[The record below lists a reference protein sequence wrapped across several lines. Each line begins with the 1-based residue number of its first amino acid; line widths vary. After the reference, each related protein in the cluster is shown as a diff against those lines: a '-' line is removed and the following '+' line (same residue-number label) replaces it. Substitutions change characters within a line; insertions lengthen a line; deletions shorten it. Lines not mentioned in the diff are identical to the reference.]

1 MKKLDGD
8 VQLNKELHRIC
19 NLDLPESELLRGKL
33 NTAYRQIYEKAEIER
48 KAGERKKM
56 KTNRF
61 SIIKPVAIA
70 AGLMIIVLGGVGVA
84 NPALAAEIPI
94 IGKIF
99 AYLEEKV

>member
-56 KTNRF
+56 KTNRL

-70 AGLMIIVLGGVGVA
+70 AGLMIIV
-84 NPALAAEIPI
+84 
-94 IGKIF
+94 
-99 AYLEEKV
+99 